1 MRKTKERKRIRP
13 PDLAAVERV
22 EPPTCPPTAEI
33 RTRRARNLRI
43 DRFLKSSPSRHLGQK
58 LQIKNKTRNCMLD
71 HLSPVF
77 WIFSSLSYHL
87 YAYPRNFFIL
97 LPPQCC
103 LVSSTLF
110 SSSYISVYFS
120 IYFESSKKKLYPLL
134 FFPNNSR
141 LKKNHFLVYPLHS

>member
-77 WIFSSLSYHL
+77 LNIFITFISPLRIPSQFFYSS
-87 YAYPRNFFIL
+87 
-97 LPPQCC
+97 
-103 LVSSTLF
+103 SSTMLPCF
-110 SSSYISVYFS
+110 FNTFLVQ
-120 IYFESSKKKLYPLL
+120 LYKCL
-134 FFPNNSR
+134 FFHIFRVPKKAISSPFFPKQFQIE
-141 LKKNHFLVYPLHS
+141 KKNHFLVYPLHS